1 MNKTKK
7 ALIVLCAFI
16 LLFIISELV
25 SDNSKIVR
33 IGVLTPL
40 TGNEAN
46 IGREQKNA
54 ISLAISDIKEKGN
67 SFDNY
72 MVIYEDSGIDERS
85 IKRAY
90 DALKSRNVVA
100 IIADGD
106 LILNSIRE
114 KAAKDKI

>member
-1 MNKTKK
+1 
-7 ALIVLCAFI
+7 
-16 LLFIISELV
+16 
-25 SDNSKIVR
+25 
-33 IGVLTPL
+33 
-40 TGNEAN
+40 
-46 IGREQKNA
+46 
-54 ISLAISDIKEKGN
+54 
-67 SFDNY
+67 